1 MPEAPI
7 AMLVLAGGRASRFP
21 GKLEALVDGEPLLLR
36 AFRTAHATGWPVYV
50 SAQGPFPTEIDRR
63 LDCPVLV
70 DRQPFGG
77 PLRALS
83 SACET
88 IEQDRIFVLAADLPR
103 VDTALL
109 ERIAAA
115 WMPGD
120 DAVVPR
126 HEGGLEPLVALYA
139 RSAILQESFTLFG
152 EPRASMHD
160 LIERI
165 GTRFL
170 DVEPQH
176 FANVNTPED
185 LRALQPGVVPR
196 YG

>member
-1 MPEAPI
+1 MAESI
-7 AMLVLAGGRASRFP
+7 AILLLAGGRASRFP

-36 AFRTAHATGWPVYV
+36 AFRIARSTGWPVYV
-50 SAQGPFPTEIDRR
+50 GAQGPFPTEIDRR

-77 PLRALS
+77 PLRALY

-88 IEQDRIFVLAADLPR
+88 IEQERVFVLAADLPR

-126 HEGGLEPLVALYA
+126 HDGRLEPLAALYA

-165 GTRFL
+165 GARFF
-170 DVEPQH
+170 DADPAY
-176 FANVNTPED
+176 FANVNTPAD
-185 LRALQPGVVPR
+185 LAALARPQ
-196 YG
+196 

>member
-1 MPEAPI
+1 MADAPI
-7 AMLVLAGGRASRFP
+7 AILVLAGGRASRFP

-36 AFRTAHATGWPVYV
+36 AFRTARATGWPVYV

-63 LDCPVLV
+63 LDCPVIV

-77 PLRALS
+77 PLRALY
-83 SACET
+83 SACEA
-88 IEQDRIFVLAADLPR
+88 IEHDRIFVLAADLPR
-103 VDTALL
+103 VDAALL

-115 WMPGD
+115 WLPGD

-126 HEGGLEPLVALYA
+126 HDAQLEPLVALYA
-139 RSAILQESFTLFG
+139 RSAVLQESFTLFG

-165 GTRFL
+165 GARFL
-170 DVEPQH
+170 ETDANY
-176 FANVNTPED
+176 FANVNTPAD
-185 LRALQPGVVPR
+185 LAALTR
-196 YG
+196 TR